1 MSKSFLLFTASIAFG
16 LVLVGAGCDNQV
28 QNNTD
33 TRPAGGE
40 EIDAGDNTADGV
52 IGREIGRDNMIGDD
66 AVADNTVDDKTIE
79 ENADVVVEVS
89 GQNFSF
95 SPSIITVKKGQT
107 VKINFTS
114 SQGFHDWRVDEFD
127 AKTEQIN
134 APGSSS
140 VTFVADKAGEFE
152 FYCSV
157 GQHRQMGMIGKLIV
171 EDNK

>member
-16 LVLVGAGCDNQV
+16 LVLVGAGCDSQV
-28 QNNTD
+28 QNNTN
-33 TRPAGGE
+33 TRPADGQ
-40 EIDAGDNTADGV
+40 EIDTGDNTAGGV
-52 IGREIGRDNMIGDD
+52 IGREID
-66 AVADNTVDDKTIE
+66 VDNTIEDNTIKDDIVDDDTIE

-95 SPSIITVKKGQT
+95 SPSTITVKKGQT

-114 SQGFHDWRVDEFD
+114 KQGFHDWSIDEFD

-134 APGSSS
+134 APSSSS

-157 GQHRQMGMIGKLIV
+157 GQHRQMGMVGKLIV